1 MGGKLNIA
9 FIGCGDFARNFVPL
23 FKLHPLVEKVYVCDL
38 LAQRA
43 EEYSKKFEV
52 ETVANFDE
60 VLNRRDIN
68 CVAIFAQR
76 HLHGPLV
83 LKALSAG
90 KHVYSAVPMAS
101 EVEECAEIVEKVK
114 ETGLTYMMGETCY
127 YYPCSMYCRCKHEE
141 GFFGKFVYG
150 EAQYHHDISHF
161 PANFLADKRSAG
173 VPPFFYPTHSTAM
186 LLAAANS
193 YCTRVVAF
201 GYEDQEADGIY
212 EKGVNQW
219 DNVFSNSYSLMKLA
233 NGGTARINECRRIGY
248 KAPSSYVSSFYGTKG
263 AYQFS
268 NAQHIMTRLTEK
280 GVDLQDVSDDVNPYE
295 MTKHKCEPD
304 FKLKVANH
312 QWQWNGFSPVQKR
325 EYDRLPESFKRQ
337 GAVNGHMASHQL
349 LVDDFCTAVFFGKL
363 PVVNAW
369 QAARWTIPGLLAHQ
383 STLKDGEAIAVPDC
397 GNPPS
402 ER

>member
-9 FIGCGDFARNFVPL
+9 FIGCGDFAKNFVPL

-38 LAQRA
+38 IAERA
-43 EEYSKKFEV
+43 EEYSKKFSV
-52 ETVANFDE
+52 EIVASFEE
-60 VLNRRDIN
+60 VLKRRDIDA
-68 CVAIFAQR
+68 VAIFAQR

-83 LKALSAG
+83 LQALSAG

-101 EVEECAEIVEKVK
+101 EVEQCQQIVAKVA

-127 YYPCSMYCRCKHEE
+127 YYPSSMLCRYKFQE

-161 PANFLADKRSAG
+161 PANFRADKRSAG

-186 LLAAANS
+186 LLAAADS

-201 GYEDQEADGIY
+201 GYEDTEGDGIF

-263 AYQFS
+263 SYQFS
-268 NAQHIMTRLTEK
+268 NAQHILTKLTEK
-280 GVDLQDVSDDVNPYE
+280 GVDLQDISDDVNPIE
-295 MTKHKCEPD
+295 MTRHKDEVD
-304 FKLKVANH
+304 FKQKVANH
-312 QWQWNGFSPVQKR
+312 TWQWNMFSPVQKT
-325 EYDRLPESFKRQ
+325 EYDRLPESFKKN
-337 GAVNGHMASHQL
+337 GSVNGHMASHQL
-349 LVDDFCTAVFFGKL
+349 LVDDFCTAVFFGSM
-363 PVVNAW
+363 PPVNAW
-369 QAARWTIPGLLAHQ
+369 RAARWTIPGLLAHQ
-383 STLKDGEAIAVPDC
+383 SALKNGEAMDVPDC
-397 GNPPS
+397 GEAPKM
-402 ER
+402 

>member
-23 FKLHPLVEKVYVCDL
+23 FKLHPLVGKVYVCDL
-38 LAQRA
+38 ISERA
-43 EEYSKKFEV
+43 EEYSKKYSV
-52 ETVANFDE
+52 ENVASFDE
-60 VLNRRDIN
+60 VLKRRDIN

-83 LKALSAG
+83 LKVLSAG

-127 YYPCSMYCRCKHEE
+127 YYPCSMYCRYKHEE

-248 KAPSSYVSSFYGTKG
+248 KAPSSYVSSFYGTRG

-268 NAQHIMTRLTEK
+268 NAQHILTRLTEK

-295 MTKHKCEPD
+295 MTKHKSEPD

-349 LVDDFCTAVFFGKL
+349 LVDDFCTAAFFGKL
-363 PVVNAW
+363 PIVNAW

-397 GNPPS
+397 GDPPS